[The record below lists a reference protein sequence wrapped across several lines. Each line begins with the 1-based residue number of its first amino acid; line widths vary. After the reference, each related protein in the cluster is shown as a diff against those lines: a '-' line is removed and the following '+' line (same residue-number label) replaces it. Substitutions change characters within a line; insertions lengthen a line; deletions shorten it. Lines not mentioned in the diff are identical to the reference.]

1 MPNESDFHHRSAP
14 NLQRTALQVLKQL
27 SVEGDPDEQRSAT
40 EHLGIFAPHL
50 TEGHE
55 ERFRDAESWKSFAT
69 EKFPHI
75 VKAEAYKAAR
85 KELRS
90 YGVQSLVGMSL
101 R

>member
-1 MPNESDFHHRSAP
+1 MGVR
-14 NLQRTALQVLKQL
+14 KKL
-27 SVEGDPDEQRSAT
+27 SLEGDPEEQRLAH
-40 EHLGIFAPHL
+40 EHLHMFAPHL
-50 TEGHE
+50 AEGHE
-55 ERFRDAESWKSFAT
+55 ARFRGAESWKSYAT

-75 VKAEAYKAAR
+75 IKAEAYKAAR